1 MELRNL
7 LGKLN
12 QIESQVEEGGCGAP
26 ISASPPVDNE
36 PKPSISINI
45 NAQGTQGIQD
55 ILKLLSSMES
65 DKGDDMPVMAISK
78 PAQSLDIGMEKEA
91 YENEPDEEEKDLD
104 YLLNKV
110 SDGMNRKKGT
120 YPPVSHGDNPMQ
132 KIRTAENLEDQ
143 IRAELRK
150 KLAEAKGA
158 K

>member
-1 MELRNL
+1 MELRDL

-12 QIESQVEEGGCGAP
+12 QIESQVEEGGCGMPAVMPAP
-26 ISASPPVDNE
+26 QADE

-55 ILKLLSSMES
+55 ILKLLSGMES
-65 DKGDDMPVMAISK
+65 DSGNDMPVVAVSK
-78 PAQSLDIGMEKEA
+78 PVQSLDIGKEA

-104 YLLNKV
+104 YLVNKV

-120 YPPVSHGDNPMQ
+120 YPPVSQGDNPMQ
-132 KIRTAENLEDQ
+132 KIRTAENLEDR
-143 IRAELRK
+143 IREELRK